1 MHLFVCLFVCCI
13 LYSDNTETVLL
24 LNVAISRE
32 RRRQLTSMLDYN
44 FIYQTIFNQR
54 HIRRVERFKVENRSP
69 AKVRIQKYGKI
80 CYDFCPL
87 YSNTLWAERLLTECR
102 VFSFHGTRL
111 APAPASRSI
120 LTFVDAWK
128 ILLDTYLIKLYS
140 FCYNLL
146 WLFVT
151 TAEVSQRFPIHS
163 KVETQPVPLKAF
175 EHLSLYT
182 GWRVGIFYFG

>member
-54 HIRRVERFKVENRSP
+54 HIRRVERFKVENRNP

-111 APAPASRSI
+111 PPYQQVHI
-120 LTFVDAWK
+120 N
-128 ILLDTYLIKLYS
+128 LLGCKKDFLYMHLIKLYS
-140 FCYNLL
+140 INICYNLL
-146 WLFVT
+146 WLMVLI
-151 TAEVSQRFPIHS
+151 AEVRSEISNPI
-163 KVETQPVPLKAF
+163 
-175 EHLSLYT
+175 
-182 GWRVGIFYFG
+182 